1 MAKNHDAK
9 KPFFV
14 TETSWPS
21 AKGKTSTKYGFE
33 VTPSGQAAKAKAV
46 LGALAAV
53 RKTLKVERLYWY
65 TWISLDAST
74 DAPFDYAGLQRL
86 MPNGTLVQ
94 KPAFTAFT
102 RTALKLEGCRR
113 KTSTAASCRK

>member
-1 MAKNHDAK
+1 MTKHHDAK
-9 KPFFV
+9 KPFFI

-33 VTPSGQAAKAKAV
+33 VTQAGQAAKAKAV
-46 LGALAAV
+46 LDTLAKQRTALN
-53 RKTLKVERLYWY
+53 VERVYWY
-65 TWISLDAST
+65 SWISLDTST

-94 KPAFTAFT
+94 KPAFAAFT
-102 RTALKLEGCRR
+102 TTALKLVGCRSN
-113 KTSTAASCRK
+113 TSSAASCRK